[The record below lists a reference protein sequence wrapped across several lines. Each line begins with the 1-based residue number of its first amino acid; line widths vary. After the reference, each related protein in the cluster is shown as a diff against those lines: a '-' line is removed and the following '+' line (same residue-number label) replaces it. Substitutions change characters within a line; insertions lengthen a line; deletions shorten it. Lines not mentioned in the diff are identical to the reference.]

1 MNPIIYI
8 LFTYICLSVLIV
20 FLSIKLSDYID
31 LLDKKTN
38 LSGAFLGGVLLAIIT
53 SLPELFTSFSS
64 VIFLNESRMVI
75 GNILGSNSFD
85 ILILGFCIIA
95 FYKNYKNDKINF
107 KTHFIVCLGL
117 IAMYLCLMV
126 PLYLKN
132 AQLVIGTI
140 NICFILIAIIYGI
153 VLWRMPKNDEEVVAI
168 ETPSQTKN
176 AESEVAS
183 SKNEDSIKKIVAKFI
198 ICSLLLVGVSILITY
213 ATSDIAEYFSLE
225 TSTAGVLFLAIATS
239 LPEVVST
246 IALCSKGNFD
256 ASFGNILGS
265 CLFNTFIL
273 TLTEFIYFKESI
285 LVPCDFASI
294 KLVILN
300 FVSVFATITILL
312 IKRSKKQIKCKRV
325 FDYILSA
332 ILVLSYAVYYLI

>member
-95 FYKNYKNDKINF
+95 FYKNYKNDKIDF
-107 KTHFIVCLGL
+107 KAHFIVCLGL
-117 IAMYLCLMV
+117 IAMYLCLIV
-126 PLYLKN
+126 PLYIKN

-153 VLWRMPKNDEEVVAI
+153 VLWRMPKNDEVVVI
-168 ETPSQTKN
+168 ETPAQTTN
-176 AESEVAS
+176 AESEAVS
-183 SKNEDSIKKIVAKFI
+183 NKKEDSIKKIVTKFI

-312 IKRSKKQIKCKRV
+312 IKRSKKEIKGKRV

>member
-95 FYKNYKNDKINF
+95 FYKNYKKDKIDF
-107 KTHFIVCLGL
+107 KAHFIVCLGL
-117 IAMYLCLMV
+117 IAMYLCLIV
-126 PLYLKN
+126 PLYIKN

-153 VLWRMPKNDEEVVAI
+153 VLWRMPKNDEVVAI
-168 ETPSQTKN
+168 ETQTQTTN
-176 AESEVAS
+176 AESEAVS
-183 SKNEDSIKKIVAKFI
+183 NKKEDSIKKIVTKFI

-312 IKRSKKQIKCKRV
+312 IKRSKKEIKGKRV

-332 ILVLSYAVYYLI
+332 ILVLSYAIYYLI